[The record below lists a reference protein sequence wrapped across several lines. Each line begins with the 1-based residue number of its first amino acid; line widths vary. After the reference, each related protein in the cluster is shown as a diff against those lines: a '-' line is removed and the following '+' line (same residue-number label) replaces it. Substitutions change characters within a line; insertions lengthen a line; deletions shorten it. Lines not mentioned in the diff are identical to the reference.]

1 MQNEVRVGD
10 VVFWEKVP
18 PDALVQVV
26 GGADDLGLPAAY
38 AIRSGDGGKWVYDP
52 DEVGRVIWST
62 AQATWRWTSALDAG
76 VIPPSG
82 ECTII
87 ALNLTGQE
95 TAADLQRLAEVYE
108 VREALLAVPCVA
120 CGGSTVCWGYSDV
133 EPEHLPMCDGCCY
146 HTGEDGWCTHVRND
160 LMALSE
166 RLHRDGWKRGDKV
179 LRERE
184 PNDVPGDSAARLLAG
199 AG

>member
-1 MQNEVRVGD
+1 MTDKQTNVGD
-10 VVFWEKVP
+10 VVAWDKVP
-18 PDALVQVV
+18 NGALVRSVANT
-26 GGADDLGLPAAY
+26 GMTWWYRRMGE
-38 AIRSGDGGKWVYDP
+38 SGDVAGIRRADGA
-52 DEVGRVIWST
+52 GTFWST
-62 AQATWRWTSALDAG
+62 GEKSEHDRAMWKGWSPDDWRVT
-76 VIPPSG
+76 V
-82 ECTII
+82 I
-87 ALNLTGQE
+87 ALGLTGQE
-95 TAADLQRLAEVYE
+95 TAAELQRLAEVYE